1 MGKIKGKLST
11 KERMKRFKE
20 KKTEEEWAQ
29 YREKDK
35 LRKAQKLK
43 DMTEEEQ
50 AIHRKKDKLRKAK
63 KLMEM
68 TKEEQA
74 IHRKKRNLKEAKKLM
89 EMTEEE
95 KAIHRKKDK
104 DRKARKRKE
113 IKEKAQKEKEE
124 EEEEER
130 ENQELLAEYYRDES
144 RKRRS
149 KMSDVKREYER
160 IAQLIRNRKVRAERN
175 GKEHLLDNLKA
186 KKGMQKLKDKG
197 RIEKYDQRFY
207 YKRTELEIW
216 RRYREIGP
224 EYKEWLGVKNPD
236 ISKIFDEVDAR
247 QKKEKEDEEQ
257 KKKEEEEKQ
266 MKKKEEEKDKKKED
280 GNENEDDSYDSDG
293 YWGVQDGDYYW
304 YGKGKPL
311 PIETLP
317 SWEATEEEEKSMKE
331 KKEKEYEQYFKELSE
346 ERKKE
351 EQEREREK
359 IIRRRECQKRYR
371 EKKRALWD
379 KKVVMPE
386 VGEKS
391 AYQLLQEKNIE
402 ELEQRKKASGLFD
415 DD

>member
-11 KERMKRFKE
+11 KERMKRYRE
-20 KKTEEEWAQ
+20 KKAEEERAQ
-29 YREKDK
+29 CREKDK
-35 LRKAQKLK
+35 LRRAKKISM
-43 DMTEEEQ
+43 MTEEEL
-50 AIHRKKDKLRKAK
+50 AL
-63 KLMEM
+63 
-68 TKEEQA
+68 
-74 IHRKKRNLKEAKKLM
+74 
-89 EMTEEE
+89 
-95 KAIHRKKDK
+95 HRKKDK

-113 IKEKAQKEKEE
+113 IKEKAQMEKEE
-124 EEEEER
+124 EEREYEELIAEFFRDVSR
-130 ENQELLAEYYRDES
+130 E
-144 RKRRS
+144 RRS
-149 KMSDVKREYER
+149 KISDVKREYER
-160 IAQLIRNRKVRAERN
+160 IEQLIRNRKVRAERN

-186 KKGMQKLKDKG
+186 KKGMQILKDEG
-197 RIEKYDQRFY
+197 RNEKYDQMFY

-247 QKKEKEDEEQ
+247 QKKEQEDEEQ

-266 MKKKEEEKDKKKED
+266 KKKKEEEKDKKKED

-304 YGKGKPL
+304 YGKKKPL

-359 IIRRRECQKRYR
+359 IIKRRECQKRYR

-379 KKVVMPE
+379 EKVEMPE

-415 DD
+415 DDH

>member
-35 LRKAQKLK
+35 LRKAQKLM

-50 AIHRKKDKLRKAK
+50 AIHRKKDKLKKAK

-124 EEEEER
+124 EEEEEEEER

-160 IAQLIRNRKVRAERN
+160 IEQLIRNRKVRAERN

-186 KKGMQKLKDKG
+186 KKGMQKLKD
-197 RIEKYDQRFY
+197 
-207 YKRTELEIW
+207 
-216 RRYREIGP
+216 
-224 EYKEWLGVKNPD
+224 
-236 ISKIFDEVDAR
+236 
-247 QKKEKEDEEQ
+247 
-257 KKKEEEEKQ
+257 
-266 MKKKEEEKDKKKED
+266 
-280 GNENEDDSYDSDG
+280 
-293 YWGVQDGDYYW
+293 
-304 YGKGKPL
+304 
-311 PIETLP
+311 
-317 SWEATEEEEKSMKE
+317 
-331 KKEKEYEQYFKELSE
+331 
-346 ERKKE
+346 
-351 EQEREREK
+351 
-359 IIRRRECQKRYR
+359 
-371 EKKRALWD
+371 
-379 KKVVMPE
+379 
-386 VGEKS
+386 
-391 AYQLLQEKNIE
+391 
-402 ELEQRKKASGLFD
+402 
-415 DD
+415 